1 MVPSSY
7 APPECFDRENTSEGT
22 ILTGYE
28 AQNDHTY
35 GLNRSNLG
43 KPPRSAKE
51 LREDFMRYFANEGQ
65 VPWQQDCI

>member
-1 MVPSSY
+1 MVSSSY
-7 APPECFDRENTSEGT
+7 ALQECFDRENTSESI
-22 ILTGYE
+22 ILIGYE

-43 KPPRSAKE
+43 NPPRSAKE
-51 LREDFMRYFANEGQ
+51 LSEHFMRYFANEGQ